1 MWLRLRSTSS
11 PIPRSRS
18 FRVYHCRNFESLR
31 EKANPSI
38 DLPQPSLA
46 VLIVGVFNAIAVN

>member
-1 MWLRLRSTSS
+1 MVAVEIDLVADS
-11 PIPRSRS
+11 PLSE

-31 EKANPSI
+31 EKASPSI